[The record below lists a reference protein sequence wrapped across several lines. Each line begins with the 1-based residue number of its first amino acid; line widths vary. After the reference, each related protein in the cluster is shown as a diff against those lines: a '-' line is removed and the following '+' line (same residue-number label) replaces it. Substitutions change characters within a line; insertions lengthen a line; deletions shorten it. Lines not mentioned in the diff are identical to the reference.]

1 MGKQFGRLAITCAE
15 DENSILGSHGACSVL
30 PGSMPCMNIIGF
42 SVEILQ
48 KFSFVKFGDPW
59 AYVLVHWGFNDTE
72 LNISFDNDHC

>member
-30 PGSMPCMNIIGF
+30 PGSMPRMNIIGF

-48 KFSFVKFGDPW
+48 KFSFVKFRDPW
-59 AYVLVHWGFNDTE
+59 AYVLVHWGSNDTE